1 MLLSLTSIRIESVN
15 NNMADEDDMEE
26 DGYDGLS
33 DVDED
38 SDEDFDFV
46 VPVDEEHLGGRVQT
60 YTNNMQRKITR

>member
-46 VPVDEEHLGGRVQT
+46 VPVDEEQLGGRVQT

>member
-46 VPVDEEHLGGRVQT
+46 VPVSLALLLWSSCLVF
-60 YTNNMQRKITR
+60 NVTRIPF

>member
-1 MLLSLTSIRIESVN
+1 
-15 NNMADEDDMEE
+15 MADEDDMEE

-46 VPVDEEHLGGRVQT
+46 VPVDEEQLGGRVQT

>member
-1 MLLSLTSIRIESVN
+1 
-15 NNMADEDDMEE
+15 MADEDDMEE